1 MEKSR
6 PKASDR
12 NRHKEQV
19 RTSVLEEKK
28 AMIGNKQCVIELVNR
43 EEKNIRERDE
53 KECDKGVV
61 YIGCVLD
68 IALK

>member
-1 MEKSR
+1 MENSR
-6 PKASDR
+6 PKAKDR
-12 NRHKEQV
+12 NKHKVQV

-28 AMIGNKQCVIELVNR
+28 AMIDLQECVR
-43 EEKNIRERDE
+43 EECKRRDE
-53 KECDKGVV
+53 KECANRVV